1 MLAIGASYNPIMNF
15 FDTVNLNPNNHE
27 LLQGLRE
34 LNLPQC
40 WLVAGCLFQTVWNV
54 QTQQDPTAQIND
66 YDVFYF
72 DASDLSK
79 GAEDEV
85 CARVN
90 ARFTHLPITIETKN
104 QARVHTW
111 YEDYFHE
118 PYSALASSEESLERF
133 LIACTCIGISIPPDR
148 VPDARDVRA
157 VNGFDD
163 LYAGLL
169 RPNWQHRRALFDAKA
184 QSYMRRWAHLRTG
197 G

>member
-1 MLAIGASYNPIMNF
+1 MSTASLFFETVCANPYNNALMHGLG
-15 FDTVNLNPNNHE
+15 T
-27 LLQGLRE
+27 LQ
-34 LNLPQC
+34 LPDC

-54 QTQQDPTAQIND
+54 QTKHEPAAQIKD

-79 GAEDEV
+79 GAEDAV
-85 CARVN
+85 AARVN
-90 ARFTHLPITIETKN
+90 EHFAHLPITIETKN

-111 YEDYFHE
+111 YEDYFRE
-118 PYSALASSEESLERF
+118 PYSALTSSEDSLGRF
-133 LIACTCIGISIPPDR
+133 LIACTCVGVRIPQNR
-148 VPDARDVRA
+148 VADMRDVRDVRA

-169 RPNWQHRRALFDAKA
+169 KPNWQHRRELFEAKA
-184 QSYMRRWAHLRTG
+184 HSYIRRWPHLRMG